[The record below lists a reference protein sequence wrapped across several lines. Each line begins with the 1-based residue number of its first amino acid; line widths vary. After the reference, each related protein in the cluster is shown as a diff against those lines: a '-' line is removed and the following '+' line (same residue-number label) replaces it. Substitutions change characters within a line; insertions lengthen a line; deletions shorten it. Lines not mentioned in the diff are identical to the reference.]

1 MSEVGTIRETVER
14 LKTEN
19 IPVTEY
25 TLRRWVR
32 SGKIPAAHCG
42 QKALVFYPNVLAYIQ
57 RGDAAEM
64 VQNGGIR
71 RVEV

>member
-1 MSEVGTIRETVER
+1 MDVNTIHETAER
-14 LKTEN
+14 LKAEQ

-25 TLRRWVR
+25 THRRWVR

-42 QKALVFYPNVLAYIQ
+42 AKALVFYPNVLAYIQ

-71 RVEV
+71 RVEA